1 MTRTFGWLI
10 ILFGVMSPLRAQD
23 VDIVV
28 WSDLAID
35 GDATAIPNPLI
46 VVRGNK
52 IFSIHSSTNAPSGA
66 HVVDLR
72 GYSVIPG
79 LIDAHTH
86 VTLSFEDAPR
96 SSKEALYGARAAR
109 SLLMSGFT
117 TIRNLYGDDE
127 AVLALRDAI
136 DDGLVPG
143 PRVLVSG
150 IGMDDDHLAGAEG
163 DRVANGAVPATE
175 QEIRQWVQRK
185 AAAGVDWIKIF
196 ATRSSRSGG
205 TAVYSQ
211 EQLDWAM
218 DEARKHQKPVSA
230 HAHAPDGAQR
240 AIVAGARTIE
250 HGALLDDETLDL
262 MVEHGTYYT
271 PNLYLSEYYLEHA
284 DQFGYTD
291 EQLGYTRDFLPIRTG
306 VFTKAVQ
313 KGVGIVFSSDANA
326 GWNWSGNVAIEFER
340 RQKAGQ
346 SASDAVISAT
356 GRAAR
361 ALYLSDRGHLQAG
374 KLADI
379 IAVEGNPLDDITALQ
394 RVVFVMKDGKIYKRP

>member
-35 GDATAIPNPLI
+35 GDATTIPNPLI

-52 IFSIHSSTNAPSGA
+52 IFSIRSSTNAPSGA

-127 AVLALRDAI
+127 AVLVLRDAI

-150 IGMDDDHLAGAEG
+150 IGMDDDL
-163 DRVANGAVPATE
+163 
-175 QEIRQWVQRK
+175 
-185 AAAGVDWIKIF
+185 
-196 ATRSSRSGG
+196 
-205 TAVYSQ
+205 
-211 EQLDWAM
+211 
-218 DEARKHQKPVSA
+218 
-230 HAHAPDGAQR
+230 
-240 AIVAGARTIE
+240 
-250 HGALLDDETLDL
+250 
-262 MVEHGTYYT
+262 
-271 PNLYLSEYYLEHA
+271 
-284 DQFGYTD
+284 
-291 EQLGYTRDFLPIRTG
+291 
-306 VFTKAVQ
+306 
-313 KGVGIVFSSDANA
+313 
-326 GWNWSGNVAIEFER
+326 
-340 RQKAGQ
+340 
-346 SASDAVISAT
+346 VI
-356 GRAAR
+356 
-361 ALYLSDRGHLQAG
+361 L
-374 KLADI
+374 
-379 IAVEGNPLDDITALQ
+379 
-394 RVVFVMKDGKIYKRP
+394 